1 MQNSIKAEL
10 VHLMNMSHSEVIV
23 DILLLYSIENN
34 LVNGMI
40 LVHTVNSLLQLVQ
53 NFSKR
58 ILTTT
63 RLHMQYTALETHL

>member
-34 LVNGMI
+34 LVNGMC
-40 LVHTVNSLLQLVQ
+40 
-53 NFSKR
+53 
-58 ILTTT
+58 
-63 RLHMQYTALETHL
+63 MQ